1 MSDLFV
7 KTFFLFF
14 VFQLPLQ
21 SGKTC
26 LGDNIYRLITDEQFS
41 TDCLL
46 DCLDLSSEYHTLD
59 VANRIGAASHN
70 EIIIAQ

>member
-7 KTFFLFF
+7 KTFFLLS

-21 SGKTC
+21 SGKAC

-46 DCLDLSSEYHTLD
+46 DCLDLSSDARCGKQDWGSCICVEVERLEET
-59 VANRIGAASHN
+59 
-70 EIIIAQ
+70 